1 MCGICGIVER
11 SGYGPDPDVLGRL
24 NAKLLHRGPD
34 DAGAWIDGSAG
45 LAMRRLAI
53 IDLAGGHQPMFNED
67 GSIAVVFNGE
77 IYNYRDLRKDL
88 EDAGHRLATHS
99 DTEAIVHIYE
109 QYGPEGLAR
118 LNGMFAIAVW
128 DRHRRRGV
136 LARDRAGKKPLST
149 RSRTA
154 DWSSA
159 PNWLVCWSTQA
170 SRARWIPYRSTTT
183 SASVTCRLLV
193 LFIGMSSNLSLGTFY
208 FGAPASFEPKAIGD
222 YVRVRLSRDQSKT
235 LQKSC
240 WH

>member
-11 SGYGPDPDVLGRL
+11 SGSGPDPDVLGRL

-109 QYGPEGLAR
+109 RY
-118 LNGMFAIAVW
+118 
-128 DRHRRRGV
+128 
-136 LARDRAGKKPLST
+136 RAG
-149 RSRTA
+149 
-154 DWSSA
+154 
-159 PNWLVCWSTQA
+159 
-170 SRARWIPYRSTTT
+170 
-183 SASVTCRLLV
+183 
-193 LFIGMSSNLSLGTFY
+193 
-208 FGAPASFEPKAIGD
+208 
-222 YVRVRLSRDQSKT
+222 RLSPAQRHVCNRGLGSPP
-235 LQKSC
+235 
-240 WH
+240 